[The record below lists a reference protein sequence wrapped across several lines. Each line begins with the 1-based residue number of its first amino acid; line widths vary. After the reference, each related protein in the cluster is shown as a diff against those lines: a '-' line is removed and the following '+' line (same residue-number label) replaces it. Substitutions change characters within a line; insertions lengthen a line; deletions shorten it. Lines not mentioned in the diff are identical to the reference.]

1 MLHAR
6 ILGYLD
12 EVARSGSVRKAA
24 ERLHVS
30 PTAVNKQILQLEAQ
44 HGVALFERL
53 PRGMRLTAAGEL
65 LVAHVRRTLSD
76 QRQTWR
82 QVERLRG
89 LTGGEIRLAT
99 MNGLAAGLLPRIVL
113 RFQQTAPHVRISVT
127 TGFIGGL
134 VKLLDDREI
143 DLCLAY
149 NLPSDPRLQVID
161 TFDAALGLVVAAS
174 HPLATVPVAR
184 VQDCLDYPI
193 VIADAFMAMGRNV
206 RDMFARAQAPL
217 HAAHSANSTEYMKAL
232 ALHGKAVTFLSRFD
246 VDEESRA
253 GTLVWRPLSGQT
265 APNHLQLVQPR
276 PRPVNPPAEM
286 LAREIAATI
295 HDEFFPV

>member
-1 MLHAR
+1 MLA
-6 ILGYLD
+6 YLD

-30 PTAVNKQILQLEAQ
+30 PTAVNKQILQLEAL
-44 HGVALFERL
+44 HGIVLFERL

-76 QRQTWR
+76 QRHTWR
-82 QVERLRG
+82 QVEALRG
-89 LTGGEIRLAT
+89 LTGGDIRLAT
-99 MNGLAAGLLPRIVL
+99 MNGLASGLLPRIVL
-113 RFQQTAPHVRISVT
+113 SFQQTSPHVRISVT

-134 VKLLDDREI
+134 IKLLDDRET

-149 NLPSDPRLQVID
+149 NLPSDPRWQVID
-161 TFDAALGLVVAAS
+161 TFDAALGLVVAAD
-174 HPLATVPVAR
+174 HPLAVVPVAR

-193 VIADAFMAMGRNV
+193 VIADEFMAMGRNV
-206 RDMFARAQAPL
+206 RDMFAKAQAPL

-232 ALHGKAVTFLSRFD
+232 ALHGRAVTFLSRFD
-246 VDEESRA
+246 VDDELRA

-265 APNHLQLVQPR
+265 VPNHLQLVQPR
-276 PRPVNPPAEM
+276 SRPVNAPADM
-286 LAREIAATI
+286 LARAIATTI
-295 HDEFFPV
+295 HEQLLQG

>member
-1 MLHAR
+1 M
-6 ILGYLD
+6 LGYLD

-24 ERLHVS
+24 ERLNVS

-44 HGVALFERL
+44 HGIALFERL

-82 QVERLRG
+82 QVEQLRG

-99 MNGLAAGLLPRIVL
+99 MNGLAAGLLPRIAL
-113 RFQQTAPHVRISVT
+113 RFQQTSPYVRISVT
-127 TGFIGGL
+127 TAYIGGL
-134 VKLLDDREI
+134 IKLLDDREI

-149 NLPSDPRLQVID
+149 NLPPDPRLQVID
-161 TFDAALGLVVAAS
+161 TFDAALGLVVAAG

-193 VIADAFMAMGRNV
+193 VIADEFMVMGRNV

-217 HAAHSANSTEYMKAL
+217 HAAHSTNSTEYMKAL
-232 ALHGKAVTFLSRFD
+232 ALHGRGVTFLSRFD
-246 VDEESRA
+246 VDEELRV

-265 APNHLQLVQPR
+265 AHNHLQLVQPR
-276 PRPVNPPAEM
+276 SRPVNPPAEM
-286 LAREIAATI
+286 LAREIAATLR
-295 HDEFFPV
+295 DEILHV